1 MNSFGRFFRIS
12 LFGESHGKNIG
23 ITIDGCPAGVPI
35 SEKDFSLDLKR
46 RQAKAKGT
54 SLRLEPDIP
63 KIISGIFNNRTTGSP
78 LTIIFENQ
86 DVRSEDYATTKN
98 LPRPGQLHLH
108 R

>member
-23 ITIDGCPAGVPI
+23 ITIDGCPAGVHI
-35 SEKDFSLDLKR
+35 SEKDFTLDLKR
-46 RQAKAKGT
+46 RQAKEKGT
-54 SLRLEPDIP
+54 TQRQETDIP

>member
-1 MNSFGRFFRIS
+1 MNSFGRFFRIN

-35 SEKDFSLDLKR
+35 SEKDFTLDLKR

-54 SLRLEPDIP
+54 TLRREPDIP
-63 KIISGIFNNRTTGSP
+63 KVISGIFNNRTTGAP

-86 DVRSEDYATTKN
+86 EEEE
-98 LPRPGQLHLH
+98 GFCLHKALAKYQ